1 MDPRK
6 TPLIHFAAVG
16 IEMGAS
22 VLIGILGG
30 RYLDQTWDT
39 SPLFFW
45 IGFSLGIGAA
55 IKTIVNIAKM
65 LKKEIAENDD
75 ENPKKS

>member
-1 MDPRK
+1 MEPRK
-6 TPLIHFAAVG
+6 RPVIHFAAVG

-45 IGFSLGIGAA
+45 TGFSLGIGAV